1 MFRDALCLCLVAL
14 FKCALLF
21 FFFFH
26 RMKIYL
32 RSLESDMQDWEL
44 TFQNLC
50 LIKEVIY
57 LSGLSWNC
65 LYHYCFL
72 RTLLKPYISDCSSIS
87 LEKGLCSS
95 DSEVLYFLL
104 HHWAQHW
111 WRNERWSWLRELC
124 KCDVWFFFFFLGC
137 FWWIN
142 YSCLAA
148 VVH

>member
-1 MFRDALCLCLVAL
+1 MLCVFVLWPFLNVHC
-14 FKCALLF
+14 F
-21 FFFFH
+21 FFFFSTGWKSICG
-26 RMKIYL
+26 RWNLICKT
-32 RSLESDMQDWEL
+32 ESWL
-44 TFQNLC
+44 FKTYVWFR
-50 LIKEVIY
+50 EVIY

-87 LEKGLCSS
+87 LEKGLGGS

-111 WRNERWSWLRELC
+111 LRNERWSWLRELC

>member
-1 MFRDALCLCLVAL
+1 MLCVFVLWPFLNVHC
-14 FKCALLF
+14 F
-21 FFFFH
+21 FFFFSTGWKSICG
-26 RMKIYL
+26 RWNLICKT
-32 RSLESDMQDWEL
+32 ESWL
-44 TFQNLC
+44 FKTYVWFR
-50 LIKEVIY
+50 EVIY

>member
-21 FFFFH
+21 FFFSTGWKSICGH
-26 RMKIYL
+26 WNLICKT
-32 RSLESDMQDWEL
+32 ESWL
-44 TFQNLC
+44 FKTYVWFR
-50 LIKEVIY
+50 EVIY

-87 LEKGLCSS
+87 LEKGLGGS

>member
-1 MFRDALCLCLVAL
+1 MLCVFVLWPFLNVHC
-14 FKCALLF
+14 F
-21 FFFFH
+21 FFFFSTVWKSICG
-26 RMKIYL
+26 RWNLICKTESWLFKTYVWL
-32 RSLESDMQDWEL
+32 R
-44 TFQNLC
+44 
-50 LIKEVIY
+50 EVIY
-57 LSGLSWNC
+57 LSGLSRNC

-87 LEKGLCSS
+87 LEKGLDGS

>member
-1 MFRDALCLCLVAL
+1 MLCVFVLWPFLNVHC
-14 FKCALLF
+14 F
-21 FFFFH
+21 FFFFSTGWKSICG
-26 RMKIYL
+26 RWNLICKT
-32 RSLESDMQDWEL
+32 ESWL
-44 TFQNLC
+44 FKTYVWFR
-50 LIKEVIY
+50 EVIY

-87 LEKGLCSS
+87 LEKGLGGS

>member
-1 MFRDALCLCLVAL
+1 MLCVFVLWPFLNVHC
-14 FKCALLF
+14 F
-21 FFFFH
+21 FFFFSTGWKSICG
-26 RMKIYL
+26 RWNLICKT
-32 RSLESDMQDWEL
+32 ESWL
-44 TFQNLC
+44 FKTYVWFR
-50 LIKEVIY
+50 EVIY

-65 LYHYCFL
+65 FYHYCFL

>member
-1 MFRDALCLCLVAL
+1 MLCVFVLWPFLNVHC
-14 FKCALLF
+14 F
-21 FFFFH
+21 FFFFSTGWKSICG
-26 RMKIYL
+26 RWNLICKT
-32 RSLESDMQDWEL
+32 ESWL
-44 TFQNLC
+44 FKTYVWFR
-50 LIKEVIY
+50 EVIY

-65 LYHYCFL
+65 FYHYCFL

-87 LEKGLCSS
+87 LEKGLGGS